1 MLKRTLSKTKILLV
15 DPHATSPHP
24 VELAYPDEKRQK
36 ITTVDFLSDEVRS
49 HCSFSKP
56 SVSASLDVST
66 KSIKVGVESDAIFFS
81 VELLLKPILDR
92 VDMSLE
98 CCKSPKHTFQSI
110 RLTKQSSSFELAIP
124 TIERQENKSLKAW
137 LRNELVMS
145 CRYSGANVH
154 RLKNG
159 RVCAIYTSECK
170 FLNSVLQVSL
180 KDITL
185 SSNTVCEIAF
195 DALYKRMERVL
206 ELSSDDTVDTI
217 FPVSR
222 VDELKSGDEPWQL
235 RFLNTSRCVIVDVLM
250 PGDDFVE
257 DAEMLVPVVKL
268 FSAG

>member
-1 MLKRTLSKTKILLV
+1 MLKRTLSKTKTLSV

-24 VELAYPDEKRQK
+24 VEVADPDEKRRK
-36 ITTVDFLSDEVRS
+36 ITSVDFSSEEVRS
-49 HCSFSKP
+49 HCSFSNP
-56 SVSASLDVST
+56 IVSASLDVST

-92 VDMSLE
+92 VDMSLQ

-110 RLTKQSSSFELAIP
+110 QLTKQNSSFELATP
-124 TIERQENKSLKAW
+124 KTEKQENQSLKAW
-137 LRNELVMS
+137 LGNELARF
-145 CRYSGANVH
+145 CKYSGASVH

-159 RVCAIYTSECK
+159 TDCAIYTSECK
-170 FLNSVLQVSL
+170 FLNNVLQITF

-185 SSNTVCEIAF
+185 SSNTGCEISF

-206 ELSSDDTVDTI
+206 ELSSDDTADTI

-235 RFLNTSRCVIVDVLM
+235 RFLNTSRCVIVDVLL

-257 DAEMLVPVVKL
+257 DAEMFVPVVKL
-268 FSAG
+268 FADG